1 MTHHALM
8 NDCIN
13 GAIKHAVLD
22 IYDFYGEPLNLVF
35 AKQKHIPEHLIAGYL
50 NVYDWGPAEGRIKS
64 HATAR
69 PMDVPALQA
78 ADLFVYEMGRAQR
91 ENRPERYPFK
101 RMVDGAKER
110 GLRMTIYW
118 GPIRSSTMVISD
130 ARNVSRG
137 SRA

>member
-1 MTHHALM
+1 MGGRLRRNTH
-8 NDCIN
+8 IN

-78 ADLFVYEMGRAQR
+78 ADLFV
-91 ENRPERYPFK
+91 
-101 RMVDGAKER
+101 
-110 GLRMTIYW
+110 
-118 GPIRSSTMVISD
+118 
-130 ARNVSRG
+130 
-137 SRA
+137 